1 MLNSSFR
8 CTGQFGVDQPNRV
21 LDHSLFTG
29 MMRMAQI
36 GFTPQTLGH
45 ARVKVVLGSI
55 VEGDHLDTQRQA
67 LWVQSQ
73 TLGAASRVL
82 LDSLP

>member
-1 MLNSSFR
+1 
-8 CTGQFGVDQPNRV
+8 
-21 LDHSLFTG
+21 
-29 MMRMAQI
+29 MAQI